1 MFHLLK
7 LTNRFIG
14 YSWDCIVMILLG
26 SSVKNLPGL
35 PLKNVYENMAG
46 VMQETPMMS
55 FHCKD
60 IGMDCSFE
68 MHGSTRNEIMGKFIS
83 HAESAHKMQVL
94 SADVIFNVQNAI
106 IKDRYK

>member
-1 MFHLLK
+1 
-7 LTNRFIG
+7 
-14 YSWDCIVMILLG
+14 MILLA

-35 PLKNVYENMAG
+35 PLKNVYESMAG
-46 VMQETPMMS
+46 VMQKTPKMS

-106 IKDRYK
+106 INNRYK